1 METFRSEHIK
11 SAKEYIANYIL
22 PEELKKSRWVGV

>member
-1 METFRSEHIK
+1 MENFRSEHIEP
-11 SAKEYIANYIL
+11 AKEYIDNYIL